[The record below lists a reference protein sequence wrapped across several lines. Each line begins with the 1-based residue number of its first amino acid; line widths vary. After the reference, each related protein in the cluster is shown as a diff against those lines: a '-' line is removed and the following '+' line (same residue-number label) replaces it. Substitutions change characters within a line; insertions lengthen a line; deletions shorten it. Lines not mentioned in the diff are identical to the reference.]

1 MLVFSFKFC
10 FAIAFNICAIYSDC
24 VFIATAYWCCR
35 HRRNVTPEVL
45 RGEYKISGP
54 YELKH
59 TCIIHVKRTPKSYGK
74 WTFFQSKVTCDFTF
88 LQVIAI
94 LKLSIKN
101 WKKKTTDNVS
111 LTTQML
117 ELKSLESEN
126 ILQLLSKSFEQ
137 SSLQV
142 CMGKQVEKINYHKC
156 TGLEQKYRTILQCVL
171 L

>member
-1 MLVFSFKFC
+1 MCSVCKNIFFFLVFLLVFSFKFC

-94 LKLSIKN
+94 LKLSIEN
-101 WKKKTTDNVS
+101 WRKKKRPPTMSVS
-111 LTTQML
+111 Q
-117 ELKSLESEN
+117 
-126 ILQLLSKSFEQ
+126 
-137 SSLQV
+137 
-142 CMGKQVEKINYHKC
+142 HKC
-156 TGLEQKYRTILQCVL
+156 
-171 L
+171 